1 MGYLPIEDYGAVGNM
16 RTVALAGKNGSI
28 DWLCFPEFDSP
39 SVFAAILD
47 DRKGGYFRISPA
59 ANDVTLKQHYWPDT
73 NVLVTRFF
81 SDDGVGE
88 IVDYMPIATLRQHGG
103 FHGLIRRV
111 NVVRGALKFHAEC
124 RPAFN
129 YARDAHE
136 IELVKGG
143 AKFRSPKLRLA
154 LASDQ
159 RLKVCGEAAVCDF
172 ELKEGQSASFELHA
186 IDDESAPIALSD
198 ERSRELFEQTVE
210 YWRAW
215 LHQCTYKGRWREMVY
230 RSALVLKLL
239 TYQPTGAIVAAPT
252 CGLPEHIGGPRNWD
266 YRYTWIRD
274 AAFTLYSLMRIG
286 FFEEA
291 SAFMGWLDQRCREI
305 EPDDSLQIMY
315 GIDGRHVLKETTLD
329 HLDGYKGSR
338 PVRLGNDAYKQL
350 QLDIYGELMDSVYLF
365 NKHARPIS
373 WELWTWLRRLT
384 NWVCDNWQRKD
395 EAIWEVRGGAR
406 RFVYSKLMCWV
417 AVDRAI
423 RLARDRSFPADW
435 LRWSGVRD
443 EIYMTLQEKGWSEK
457 RKAYVE
463 SFGSDALDAASLMMP
478 LVFFVAPDDPRMLA
492 TIDAINRPRHEGGL
506 VTSGLVYRYD
516 TSLTPDGLEGA
527 EGTFNTCTFWLVEAL
542 TRAGRLNEARLT
554 LEQMMGFANHL
565 GLFSEQLGPRGEALG
580 NYPQALTHLSLISA
594 AVNLDKDLG

>member
-16 RTVALAGKNGSI
+16 RTLALVGKNGSI

-39 SVFAAILD
+39 SVFAALLD
-47 DRKGGYFRISPA
+47 DRKGGYFRICPA
-59 ANDVTLKQHYWPDT
+59 AGDVTQKQHYWPDT

-81 SDDGVGE
+81 SDGGVGE
-88 IVDYMPIATLRQHGG
+88 IVDYMPIATPRAHGG

-111 NVVRGALKFHAEC
+111 NVVRGAVRFRAEC

-129 YARDAHE
+129 YARDAHQ
-136 IELVKGG
+136 IELVRGG
-143 AKFRSPKLRLA
+143 AKFRSPGLCLA
-154 LASDQ
+154 LASDRHLQ
-159 RLKVCGEAAVCDF
+159 VSGEAVVCEF
-172 ELKEGQSASFELHA
+172 ELKEGQAASFELHA
-186 IDDESAPIALSD
+186 IDDENAPIELSG
-198 ERSRELFEQTVE
+198 ERTQELFEQTVE

-215 LHQCTYKGRWREMVY
+215 LHQCTYKGRWRETVY
-230 RSALVLKLL
+230 RSALALKLL

-252 CGLPEHIGGPRNWD
+252 CGLPENIGGPRNWD

-286 FFEEA
+286 FYEEA
-291 SAFMGWLDQRCREI
+291 SAFMGWLDQRCHEI
-305 EPDDSLQIMY
+305 KPDGSLQIMY
-315 GIDGRHVLKETTLD
+315 GIDGRHVLTEETLD

-338 PVRLGNDAYKQL
+338 PVRLGNAAYKQL

-384 NWVCDNWQRKD
+384 NWVCDNWRRKD

-406 RFVYSKLMCWV
+406 EFVYSKLMCWV

-435 LRWSGVRD
+435 LKWSGVRD
-443 EIYMTLQEKGWSEK
+443 EIFMALQEKGWSDK

-478 LVFFVAPDDPRMLA
+478 LVYFVAPDDPRMLD
-492 TIDAINRPRHEGGL
+492 TIDAISRPRNEGGL
-506 VTSGLVYRYD
+506 VSSGLVYRYD
-516 TSLTPDGLEGA
+516 PSLTPDGLEGD

-565 GLFSEQLGPRGEALG
+565 GLFSEQLGRRGEALG
-580 NYPQALTHLSLISA
+580 NYPQALTHLALISA